1 MNLSDAAREL
11 RNKRAR
17 EYYASHKRQQAE
29 YNRRYWERQA
39 AKAQR
44 EAETTDS
51 APTPDAAATIP
62 DRDSANGAN
71 EKVTK

>member
-17 EYYASHKRQQAE
+17 EYYANHKRQQAE

-39 AKAQR
+39 AKAQA
-44 EAETTDS
+44 EAEAQTD
-51 APTPDAAATIP
+51 APTPDAATIP
-62 DRDSANGAN
+62 ADGKSANGAN
-71 EKVTK
+71 ENK